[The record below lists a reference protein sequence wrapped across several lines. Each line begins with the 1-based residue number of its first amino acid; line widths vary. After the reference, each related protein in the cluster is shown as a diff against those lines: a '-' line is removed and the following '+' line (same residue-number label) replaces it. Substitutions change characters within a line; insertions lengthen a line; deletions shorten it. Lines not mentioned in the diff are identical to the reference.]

1 MIVEISIIKI
11 ICIFIIGV
19 CTGVMLLALVSAN
32 KSDDD

>member
-1 MIVEISIIKI
+1 MIEVSVIKI

-32 KSDDD
+32 KYDDE

>member
-1 MIVEISIIKI
+1 MIEISIVKI

-32 KSDDD
+32 RMD

>member
-1 MIVEISIIKI
+1 MIEISIVKI

-32 KSDDD
+32 RDDR

>member
-1 MIVEISIIKI
+1 MIEVSVIKI

-32 KSDDD
+32 K

>member
-1 MIVEISIIKI
+1 MIEVSIIKI

-32 KSDDD
+32 RDDR

>member
-19 CTGVMLLALVSAN
+19 CTGVLLMALVSVN
-32 KSDDD
+32 KL

>member
-1 MIVEISIIKI
+1 MIEVSVIKI

-32 KSDDD
+32 RDDR

>member
-1 MIVEISIIKI
+1 MIVEISVIKI

-32 KSDDD
+32 RMDR

>member
-1 MIVEISIIKI
+1 MIEVSVIKI

-32 KSDDD
+32 RMD